1 VRSLLLHSR
10 CATVVESLPSVPPQT
25 PNHYAQ
31 PDLQKM
37 RILIGPP
44 LKQPP
49 KYPDLGESLHPIFS
63 SEETEC
69 VGSNLDCNIASLDEG
84 KRLCPEGLNGFVIYC
99 TSDFI
104 TVSKKVHVR
113 TRRVRL
119 LGFEVIFVH

>member
-1 VRSLLLHSR
+1 
-10 CATVVESLPSVPPQT
+10 
-25 PNHYAQ
+25 
-31 PDLQKM
+31 M

-49 KYPDLGESLHPIFS
+49 KYSVSGESLKPIFS

-69 VGSNLDCNIASLDEG
+69 DGSSLDFDIGSVED
-84 KRLCPEGLNGFVIYC
+84 KRLCPEGLNDFDIYC

-119 LGFEVIFVH
+119 LGLEVNFVP